1 MKLRNTLFL
10 IISGIFI
17 PINAANATENDI
29 HSYYFYTG
37 SLGSICS
44 AYAIDA
50 ISEKDASMMLNS
62 LVDMGN
68 ESINDSNTKKR
79 FNNFVKNS
87 KTFTKEGCS
96 KLVK

>member
-1 MKLRNTLFL
+1 MKFRNTLFL

-17 PINAANATENDI
+17 PINAVNATETDI
-29 HSYYFYTG
+29 HNFYFYTG

-50 ISEKDASMMLNS
+50 LSKKDASMMLNS

-68 ESINDSNTKKR
+68 ERINDSNTKKM

-87 KTFTKEGCS
+87 KTFTKGGCS